1 MLILSGSYIKLILCR
16 SLVFIAFF
24 AIFSL
29 VIAPR
34 AMAEGKEYSRR
45 STTVD
50 TDYIVQVD
58 KCDWKSSS
66 RIVCADLAFYFD
78 PITSIQRGYAVFA
91 LSKDQIDLVKG
102 GEMLYLH
109 VNMSKTDQLVLTNR
123 RDETTSEDP
132 SAWIAIANSDQES
145 LLLEIGI
152 AKDGE
157 AGNFETAETVSA
169 DDVSNQ
175 NIKQGWRQYQGDGEK
190 HSFICGLYTR
200 NGHECW
206 AMYGSEYGHEEDS
219 VKKIT
224 ISDPGNTLETIQEK
238 LGSYISTRDDCG
250 RDAGSLGFVLC
261 PVLTAV
267 TKAINDLIGTG
278 SGRGFLVE
286 LLTMR
291 PLEKEVGSWNPFS
304 HEETDLYKIWRSLRD
319 VALGF
324 YVVIFV
330 LIIFGNGL
338 GFDPYTIK
346 RALPRLA
353 VSVLLTW
360 SSFFIMQTLVD
371 LSNLLGTAVPSL
383 LSAVTGNSGVSSYNF
398 DMNFGDAGLT
408 IILVL
413 VLSFAALGA
422 LLIGVAGLIARSIIL
437 FGLVLLAPLAFAAW
451 VLPNTESLF
460 KKWWKNLIK
469 VLMMFPIVTGMLA
482 TSLLFQASVEGA
494 DSLPLK
500 ISGAIAPL
508 IAIILIPKTFKWG
521 GEVFAATAGYLAG
534 KAQGTGDKIKDMPGA
549 AGRKAAGSVSKGVLA
564 SEKAQKAATAMASNR
579 AGKFIGGAALLRK
592 TQGAKSERL
601 KAGANLVED
610 MNDDQIARVAK
621 NGNFQER
628 VAASKELIKRG
639 KGEGLGKLLRGESG
653 KGAATSAQ
661 YALKS
666 YGREGKAMGSNLLT
680 YENGKFNADKTAKK
694 IQNMSADALISELG
708 DDAFEEIA
716 DKGTLMGHD
725 LGVGGDGRALLDRQ
739 LREVRSSPSL
749 YSKASLKKQQ
759 VIGPPIAG
767 SGGTGSGGTGSS
779 PGGGGAGSGP
789 AGNGSGSPGGGPT
802 RPGPTGGA
810 GSPGGSPFGGGGSP
824 RPSGGSGSGSSGGGP
839 IPHTPTSPPPPPA
852 GGAPTYSTPT
862 GAPRYTTGG
871 VPIPPPPS
879 SSTPSWSAPP
889 PSSSTPP
896 PFRGT
901 PPPPSSSAPPR
912 PAPPPAPTPGGGGA
926 LPSTPSSSGASSGG
940 GTVINNVTNE
950 VSNNVTNNVSTSR
963 DVNQASPVGSIGGP
977 TTIPS
982 GALGDLSRQ
991 IGRMMSRTGSSAG
1004 LASLESKIST
1014 LQDMIVREGRN
1025 SNNVKNLLRTMRE
1038 EAGSLPSHEQGAA
1051 EDALNNFEHQSGI
1064 NGPESSGGAGS
1075 GDI

>member
-1 MLILSGSYIKLILCR
+1 VFAFSIAASKEKKYAVYQLVPKGNSGSRGSDNL
-16 SLVFIAFF
+16 SDN
-24 AIFSL
+24 
-29 VIAPR
+29 
-34 AMAEGKEYSRR
+34 
-45 STTVD
+45 STWYLHL
-50 TDYIVQVD
+50 TDNDSTKAKISN
-58 KCDWKSSS
+58 SSS
-66 RIVCADLAFYFD
+66 DPGSVLVE
-78 PITSIQRGYAVFA
+78 PITSDNQ
-91 LSKDQIDLVKG
+91 SMKK
-102 GEMLYLH
+102 
-109 VNMSKTDQLVLTNR
+109 
-123 RDETTSEDP
+123 
-132 SAWIAIANSDQES
+132 
-145 LLLEIGI
+145 LLLASG
-152 AKDGE
+152 GNN
-157 AGNFETAETVSA
+157 AGNPGGTDTVNG
-169 DDVSNQ
+169 DVGYIDEKTGLFKDEN
-175 NIKQGWRQYQGDGEK
+175 GDGRYA
-190 HSFICGLYTR
+190 ICGLYTQ
-200 NGHECW
+200 NGHTCFSMLG
-206 AMYGSEYGHEEDS
+206 ASYGMNAPFDKVTLNDPDGAIPAIKDALFSGMDS
-219 VKKIT
+219 
-224 ISDPGNTLETIQEK
+224 
-238 LGSYISTRDDCG
+238 RDDCG

-261 PVLTAV
+261 PLLTTV
-267 TKAINDLIGTG
+267 NKAINDLIGTN
-278 SGRGFLVE
+278 SGKGFLVD
-286 LLTMR
+286 LLTMQ
-291 PLEKEVGSWNPFS
+291 PLEQKSSLWNPWAP
-304 HEETDLYKIWRSLRD
+304 ETDIYKVWKSLRD
-319 VALGF
+319 VALGL
-324 YVVIFV
+324 YILIFV

-360 SSFFIMQTLVD
+360 SSFFIMQALVD
-371 LSNLLGTAVPSL
+371 LSNLLGSAVPAL
-383 LSAVTGNSGVSSYNF
+383 VTAITGNSGASSYNF

-422 LLIGVAGLIARSIIL
+422 LLVGVAGLIARNIIL
-437 FGLVLLAPLAFAAW
+437 FGLILLAPLAFAAW
-451 VLPNTESLF
+451 VLPNTEGLF

-469 VLMMFPIVTGMLA
+469 VLMMFPIVTGMLSI
-482 TSLLFQASVEGA
+482 SLLFQATVDGT
-494 DSLPLK
+494 DSLALK

-508 IAIILIPKTFKWG
+508 IAVILIPKTFKWG
-521 GEVFAATAGYLAG
+521 GEMFAAAAGYMAG

-926 LPSTPSSSGASSGG
+926 LPPTPSSGGTGSGG
-940 GTVINNVTNE
+940 ATVINNVTNE
-950 VSNNVTNNVSTSR
+950 VNNNVTNNVSTSR
-963 DVNQASPVGSIGGP
+963 NANQASPVGSIGGP

-1014 LQDMIVREGRN
+1014 LQDMIAREGRN

-1064 NGPESSGGAGS
+1064 NGPDSSDGAAP